1 MPRWNDDEGRSRKAR
16 LGSKLFIRKVGQER
30 LLKGANQNLEV
41 MM

>member
-16 LGSKLFIRKVGQER
+16 LGSKLFRKVGQER
-30 LLKGANQNLEV
+30 LLKGADQNLEV